1 MYKICKTEQS
11 AARQQE
17 LAQGLLAAM
26 AVRKYE
32 DISVSDLCQHLG
44 VARKSFY
51 RYFSGKDGALD
62 ALIDQ
67 TLLELESAIMNLEDP
82 HMPAAIHSL
91 ECFFSFWQQKKP
103 FLDALAR
110 NGLQDIL
117 VQRTV
122 DYCLSST
129 DVPQQGAARHRSEA
143 REYAVKFC
151 TSGLMYIALTWHQEG
166 YPQSAGHMAQIAWTL
181 ITQPLFP
188 DL

>member
-44 VARKSFY
+44 VTRKSFY

-67 TLLELESAIMNLEDP
+67 TLMELENAVMTQDESQMPEAIR
-82 HMPAAIHSL
+82 SL
-91 ECFFSFWQQKKP
+91 ERFFSFWQRKKP
-103 FLDALAR
+103 LLDALAR
-110 NGLQDIL
+110 NGLQDVL
-117 VQRTV
+117 VKRSV
-122 DYCLSST
+122 DYCLSGAHVSG
-129 DVPQQGAARHRSEA
+129 QSAARHRPEF
-143 REYAVKFC
+143 REYAVKFG
-151 TSGLMYIALTWHQEG
+151 TGGLMYITLTWHRDG
-166 YPQSAGHMAQIAWTL
+166 YPLPADQMAQIARDL
-181 ITQPLFP
+181 ITRPLFP
-188 DL
+188 VP